1 MQLERLEYVGAGA
14 ARSVLPVSRVILLH
28 IRVRPKP
35 EKRREFIQS
44 ARSMAALTGEL
55 YQAVD
60 DENLLLLVELWDS
73 EPEAQ
78 AYAESD
84 AYRALRGALCT
95 LCEESELEWVRG
107 SSVDEVLRAHR
118 ADTNQGA

>member
-1 MQLERLEYVGAGA
+1 MPRYA
-14 ARSVLPVSRVILLH
+14 PVILLH

-44 ARSMAALTGEL
+44 ARSLAGLTGEL
-55 YQAVD
+55 YQAVH
-60 DENLLLLVELWDS
+60 DENLLLLVEQWDS

-84 AYRALRGALCT
+84 AYCALRGALST
-95 LCEESELEWVRG
+95 LCEEAELEWVRG
-107 SSVDEVLRAHR
+107 VSENDALRVHR
-118 ADTNQGA
+118 FDANRGA

>member
-1 MQLERLEYVGAGA
+1 
-14 ARSVLPVSRVILLH
+14 VILLH
-28 IRVRPKP
+28 VRVRPKP

-44 ARSMAALTGEL
+44 ARSLAALEGAL

-60 DENLLLLVELWDS
+60 DQNLLLLVEHWDLES
-73 EPEAQ
+73 EAQ

-107 SSVDEVLRAHR
+107 IAANEALKAQPVDSNRG
-118 ADTNQGA
+118 D